1 MEPQPLSL
9 EELAARVGT
18 STPRRQFLF
27 ERLRTVV
34 QLFRGTGQVK
44 RVYIFGSFVAAT
56 PLPNDVDLFVVMA
69 REFATA
75 VLDERSATVFTHELC
90 RIRYNIDVF
99 WVTEAVG
106 EAAIKDMLDVFS
118 RDRSQ
123 QPQGILEVTR

>member
-1 MEPQPLSL
+1 MKPRPLSL

-34 QLFRGTGQVK
+34 QLLHGTGQVK

-56 PLPNDVDLFVVMA
+56 PLPNDVDRFVIMA
-69 REFATA
+69 REFTTA
-75 VLDERSATVFTHELC
+75 ALDERSATVFTHELC
-90 RIRYNIDVF
+90 QIRYNIDIF

-106 EAAIKDMLDVFS
+106 GAAIKTCSMFS
-118 RDRSQ
+118 RAIVPNNHRGSW
-123 QPQGILEVTR
+123 R